1 MPSKPVTPSFAS
13 YDTTSELFRSALN
26 LGYFRSTEFER
37 KLIICELVVQQFRW
51 WISRSVNFETFRL
64 VEITFVLL
72 DFMTIIKNTYEYS
85 SRSIR
90 LRFNLQK
97 SCKVIN
103 GISHN
108 FDTTNKNKP
117 RRQKFKYE
125 IFRTSILDFFY
136 LFLLYT
142 FLIFFQVSITSG
154 STFKILIIC
163 KMDPSFSTS
172 DPQPPNCIY
181 SNAFN
186 VAQSIFVGHD

>member
-1 MPSKPVTPSFAS
+1 
-13 YDTTSELFRSALN
+13 
-26 LGYFRSTEFER
+26 
-37 KLIICELVVQQFRW
+37 
-51 WISRSVNFETFRL
+51 
-64 VEITFVLL
+64 
-72 DFMTIIKNTYEYS
+72 MTIIENTYEYS

-97 SCKVIN
+97 SYKVIN

-108 FDTTNKNKP
+108 VNTTNKNKP
-117 RRQKFKYE
+117 WRQKFKNE
-125 IFRTSILDFFY
+125 IFRTSILDVFIFFFY
-136 LFLLYT
+136 THFLF
-142 FLIFFQVSITSG
+142 FFQVSITSG
-154 STFKILIIC
+154 SIFKILIIC

>member
-1 MPSKPVTPSFAS
+1 
-13 YDTTSELFRSALN
+13 
-26 LGYFRSTEFER
+26 
-37 KLIICELVVQQFRW
+37 
-51 WISRSVNFETFRL
+51 
-64 VEITFVLL
+64 
-72 DFMTIIKNTYEYS
+72 MTIIENTYEYS

-97 SCKVIN
+97 SYKVIN

-108 FDTTNKNKP
+108 VNTTNKNKP
-117 RRQKFKYE
+117 WRQKFKNE
-125 IFRTSILDFFY
+125 IFRTSI
-136 LFLLYT
+136 
-142 FLIFFQVSITSG
+142 LIFFQVSITSG
-154 STFKILIIC
+154 SIFKILIIC